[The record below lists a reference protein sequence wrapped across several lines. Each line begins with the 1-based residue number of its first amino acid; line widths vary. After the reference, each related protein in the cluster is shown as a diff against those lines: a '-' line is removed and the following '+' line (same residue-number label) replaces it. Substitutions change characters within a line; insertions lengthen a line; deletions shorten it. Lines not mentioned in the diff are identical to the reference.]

1 MGRGAA
7 EDDRKIVELSRLH
20 EHWTFDADGPDSIG
34 GVGAAEARMDF
45 ESDAR
50 DVARKLFAAGSVV
63 RGARRYFFAHSP
75 EGGSHRVGWAAR
87 RKKFDKDGRGFAG
100 AEVRVTGGGRTN
112 GDGIVCADWIWRGPG
127 PFVEGA
133 RTD

>member
-20 EHWTFDADGPDSIG
+20 EHWTFDADGPASIG
-34 GVGAAEARMDF
+34 GGGAAEARMGF

-50 DVARKLFAAGSVV
+50 DVARKLFAAGGGV
-63 RGARRYFFAHSP
+63 RGAHRYFFAHSAK
-75 EGGSHRVGWAAR
+75 GASHRVVWAAL

-100 AEVRVTGGGRTN
+100 AEVRVTGG
-112 GDGIVCADWIWRGPG
+112 
-127 PFVEGA
+127 
-133 RTD
+133 